1 MNPLIPRFIFHIA
14 CCLLIVAISF
24 ATFPPITV
32 AQESHP
38 IITRA
43 NAESVLLLDALEYPE
58 ISNGLQKL
66 AWSPDGT
73 TLAAMQYDR
82 ILLWDA
88 ATHSLRVEFYV
99 QNGTRLASVGVVE
112 FTDRCGEGFL

>member
-1 MNPLIPRFIFHIA
+1 MNQLLARAISVIGSCI
-14 CCLLIVAISF
+14 LIVAIGL
-24 ATFPPITV
+24 PISPEITK
-32 AQESHP
+32 AQTSP
-38 IITRA
+38 VITRA
-43 NAESVLLLDALEYPE
+43 NAESVLLLGALEYPE

-82 ILLWDA
+82 IQLWDA

-99 QNGTRLASVGVVE
+99 QNGTRLASVGAVE